1 MVQFAMA
8 PPIPPE
14 ASKEIE
20 FVKGLVAKRFPVYDV
35 RVSYDVVEFFCRVE
49 PTMLDENFDLLRQD
63 MAPHGYIPMI
73 VYEKGEHVVTV
84 AKKPS
89 TKYRSIYVNMTML
102 VITFIAMLF
111 AGVLQWDGYAGVPSN
126 EYFSVTNILTGV
138 LVFTL
143 PLMAIL
149 GVHELGH
156 YVMARKHKVAA
167 SLPFFIPSIPP
178 LGTFGAFISLRDPI
192 PNRKALLEIGVAGP
206 LSGLAVALPLAF
218 LGLYL
223 TNIGAKP
230 IPDNVGSEGVVTLMF
245 PLIYLGIENMMP
257 IQGDFLLHPTAFA
270 AWVGFLVTALNL
282 LPIGQLDGG
291 HISRA
296 LLGPKAKYLTWVA
309 AASMVAIGFFYF
321 AWLIF
326 AMFILFLG
334 VRHPPPLNDISK
346 LDLKRFAVGALAF
359 MLLVVSFVP
368 IPMSVV
374 AADFSFEMTE
384 DNGEPNRLMVA
395 GESQNFTITIN
406 NTGNAL
412 NAITVSSDSV
422 PAGWYLALKRAG
434 ESESEYVVDLET
446 ILNSTE
452 NASIDVL
459 IRSDPAAVV
468 GANYTVSVKGS
479 SEGADVQHVMY
490 FNFTI
495 ERPAFD
501 FTLSGSNFVA
511 HQGVSSNITVELNIK
526 NNGSA
531 NESLEISVLRDMPQF
546 FDGIVYLTSPTEP
559 DASGNMTISV
569 QAGGNVTI
577 GIYLYIWSS
586 AQAGTFTVFVDIYYS
601 DTLIRTLPMTV
612 TIS

>member
-1 MVQFAMA
+1 MVQIAMA

-49 PTMLDENFDLLRQD
+49 PTTLDDNFELLRQE

-73 VYEKGEHVVTV
+73 VYDKGEHIVTV
-84 AKKPS
+84 AKRPS
-89 TKYRSIYVNMTML
+89 AKYRSTYVNAAML

-111 AGVLQWDGYAGVPSN
+111 AGVLQWDGYANIPAG

-156 YVMARKHKVAA
+156 YVVARKHKVAA

-206 LSGLAVALPLAF
+206 LAGLAVALPLAF

-223 TNIGAKP
+223 TNLGAKP
-230 IPDNVGSEGVVTLMF
+230 VPDNVGSEGVVTLMF
-245 PLIYLGIENMMP
+245 PLIYLGIENLMP

-296 LLGPKAKYLTWVA
+296 LLGQKAKYLTWVA
-309 AASMVAIGFFYF
+309 AAAMIAIGFFYF

-346 LDLKRFAVGALAF
+346 LDFKRIAVGALAF

-374 AADFSFEMTE
+374 AADYSFIMT
-384 DNGEPNRLMVA
+384 DVNDQQNHTMVA
-395 GESQNFTITIN
+395 GEAQNFTIVVD

-412 NAITVSSDSV
+412 NTITVVRDSA
-422 PAGWYLALKRAG
+422 PSGWLVAFKHAG
-434 ESESEYVVDLET
+434 ENESQYTDQVKIV
-446 ILNSTE
+446 LNSTR

-459 IRSDPAAVV
+459 IRSDVSASV
-468 GANYTVSVKGS
+468 GQNYTVSIKGS
-479 SEGADVQHVMY
+479 SEGADELRNVS

-495 ERPAFD
+495 ERPAFNI
-501 FTLSGSNFVA
+501 TLANATFDVT
-511 HQGVSSNITVELNIK
+511 QGVSSYLSTELTIGNE
-526 NNGSA
+526 GSSNA
-531 NESLEISVLRDMPQF
+531 SLRISVLRDIPQF
-546 FDGIVYLTSPTEP
+546 FDGVVDLNV
-559 DASGNMTISV
+559 SGTTTITIQRES
-569 QAGGNVTI
+569 NLTI
-577 GIYLYIWSS
+577 GISIYVWSS
-586 AQAGTFTVFVDIYYS
+586 AAAGVYTVYVDVYYS
-601 DTLIRTLPMTV
+601 ETLIKTLPITV
-612 TIS
+612 TVA

>member
-1 MVQFAMA
+1 LVQIAMA

-49 PTMLDENFDLLRQD
+49 PTTLDDNFELLRQE

-73 VYEKGEHVVTV
+73 VYDKGEHIVTV
-84 AKKPS
+84 AKRPS
-89 TKYRSIYVNMTML
+89 AKYRSTYVNAAML

-111 AGVLQWDGYAGVPSN
+111 AGVLQWDGYANIPAG

-156 YVMARKHKVAA
+156 YVVARKHKVAA

-206 LSGLAVALPLAF
+206 LAGLAVALPLAF

-223 TNIGAKP
+223 TNLGAKP
-230 IPDNVGSEGVVTLMF
+230 VPDNVGSEGVVTLMF
-245 PLIYLGIENMMP
+245 PLIYLGIENLMP

-296 LLGPKAKYLTWVA
+296 LLGQKAKYLTWVA
-309 AASMVAIGFFYF
+309 AAAMIAIGFFYF

-346 LDLKRFAVGALAF
+346 LDFKRIAVGALAF

-374 AADFSFEMTE
+374 AADYSFIMT
-384 DNGEPNRLMVA
+384 DVNDQQNHTMVA
-395 GESQNFTITIN
+395 GEAQNFTIVVD

-412 NAITVSSDSV
+412 NTITVVRDSA
-422 PAGWYLALKRAG
+422 PSGWLVAFKHAG
-434 ESESEYVVDLET
+434 ENESQYTDQVKIV
-446 ILNSTE
+446 LNSTR

-459 IRSDPAAVV
+459 IRSDVSASV
-468 GANYTVSVKGS
+468 GQNYTVSIKGS
-479 SEGADVQHVMY
+479 SEGADELRNVS

-495 ERPAFD
+495 ERPAFNI
-501 FTLSGSNFVA
+501 TLANATFDVT
-511 HQGVSSNITVELNIK
+511 QGVSSYLSTELTIGNE
-526 NNGSA
+526 GSSNA
-531 NESLEISVLRDMPQF
+531 SLRISVLRDIPQF
-546 FDGIVYLTSPTEP
+546 FDGVVDLNV
-559 DASGNMTISV
+559 SGTTTITIQRES
-569 QAGGNVTI
+569 NLTI
-577 GIYLYIWSS
+577 GISIYVWSS
-586 AQAGTFTVFVDIYYS
+586 AAAGVYTVYVDVYYS
-601 DTLIRTLPMTV
+601 ETLIKTLPITV
-612 TIS
+612 TVA